1 MAKLPRAIEPA
12 WGDAHCVPMSD
23 AIFDS
28 FSGIGRMIILAT
40 MAYVAVV
47 LILRISGK
55 RTLSTLNAFDMIVT
69 VALGSTLATA
79 ILSRSTPL
87 LEALTA
93 FATLVGLQWIV
104 AWLSIRSRGFANMVR
119 SEPALLVRKG
129 EILHDALRRQRVTE
143 NELMTVIR
151 QSSAR
156 APENT
161 AAVILETDGSFSV
174 VAEDGADNGTAYA
187 RAGLNRR

>member
-1 MAKLPRAIEPA
+1 
-12 WGDAHCVPMSD
+12 MSD

>member
-1 MAKLPRAIEPA
+1 MN
-12 WGDAHCVPMSD
+12 DM
-23 AIFDS
+23 IFDS
-28 FSGIGRMIILAT
+28 FGGIFRMILLAT

-47 LILRISGK
+47 LIIRVSGK

-69 VALGSTLATA
+69 VALGSTLASA

-87 LEALTA
+87 IEALTA

-104 AWLSIRSRGFANMVR
+104 AWASVRSRGFAQLVR
-119 SEPALLVRKG
+119 SEPALLVRNG
-129 EILHDALRRQRVTE
+129 EVLHGALRRQRVTE

-174 VAEDGADNGTAYA
+174 VAEDDTEDGTAYA
-187 RAGLNRR
+187 RAGLDRARKG